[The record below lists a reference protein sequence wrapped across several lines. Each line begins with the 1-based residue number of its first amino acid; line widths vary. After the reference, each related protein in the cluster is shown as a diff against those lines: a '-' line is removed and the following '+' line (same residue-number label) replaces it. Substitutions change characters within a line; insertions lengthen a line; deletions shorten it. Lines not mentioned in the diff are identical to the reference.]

1 MKLKERVRNIL
12 VEPRRE
18 WEVIAGEDS
27 SVGSL
32 YRDYIVP
39 LAAIGP
45 LALLVRV
52 SLMGVGGPEGGP
64 RYASPL
70 AGAGLGMVWFALSM
84 ASVFIVALVVDALAP
99 SFGARKDPIGALKV
113 AAYAST
119 PTWLVSV
126 LVVMP
131 VLAVLYLIMAAG
143 FYGIYLLYL
152 GLPPVMGAPRERAL
166 AYTVVVIIVVVL
178 IQLAMS
184 KVAGMFLGSIVPTTS
199 GS

>member
-52 SLMGVGGPEGGP
+52 SFMGVGMPGGGHMQL
-64 RYASPL
+64 SPL
-70 AGAGLGMVWFALSM
+70 AGLGQAVLAFALNM
-84 ASVFIVALVVDALAP
+84 AAVFVVALLVDLLAP
-99 SFGARKDPIGALKV
+99 TFGGRRNPVQALKV

-119 PTWLVSV
+119 PGWIASVFV
-126 LVVMP
+126 LVPMLMI
-131 VLAVLYLIMAAG
+131 LALAAG
-143 FYGIYLLYL
+143 LYGLYLLYL

-166 AYTVVVIIVVVL
+166 GYTVVVVIAVVL
-178 IQLAMS
+178 VYIAMGLLAGALMPS
-184 KVAGMFLGSIVPTTS
+184 MMPTAGPAA
-199 GS
+199 